1 MAIQPQPGAQGQ
13 PPGQP
18 PGRAQVARLF
28 EQPAD
33 AVSFFS
39 DYAQIVGTGQE
50 VTLQF
55 YETIPGAPG
64 PDGQIQMVR
73 TRLRTTIVVS
83 HQHALNIGS
92 LLLQRV
98 QRQAQPQG
106 QQPGQQE
113 GAPQP

>member
-1 MAIQPQPGAQGQ
+1 MAIRPQPGQGQ
-13 PPGQP
+13 PPEQP
-18 PGRAQVARLF
+18 PGRAGQVARLF

-39 DYAQIVGTGQE
+39 DFAQIAGTGQE

-73 TRLRTTIVVS
+73 TRLRASIVVS
-83 HQHALNIGS
+83 HQHATNIGN
-92 LLLQRV
+92 LLLQHV
-98 QRQAQPQG
+98 QRLAQPQG
-106 QQPGQQE
+106 QPG
-113 GAPQP
+113 

>member
-13 PPGQP
+13 PPEQP
-18 PGRAQVARLF
+18 PGPAQVARLF
-28 EQPAD
+28 EQPAE

-64 PDGQIQMVR
+64 PSGEIQMVR
-73 TRLRTTIVVS
+73 TRLRATIVVS
-83 HQHALNIGS
+83 HQHAINIGN

-98 QRQAQPQG
+98 QGQAEPQG
-106 QQPGQQE
+106 QPGQQE
-113 GAPQP
+113 GARRS